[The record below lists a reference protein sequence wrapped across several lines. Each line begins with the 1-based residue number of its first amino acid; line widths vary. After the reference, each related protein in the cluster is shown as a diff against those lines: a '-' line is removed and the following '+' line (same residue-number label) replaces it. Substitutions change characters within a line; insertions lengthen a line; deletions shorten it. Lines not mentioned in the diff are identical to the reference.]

1 MIAGPRRA
9 AAGIG
14 FAAALA
20 APQAA
25 AHSPFPGLQGLYT
38 GLLHPLTQPA
48 QIMVLLTLGLLIG
61 ARPEAVR
68 QAATVAALGGALA
81 GLIAGAAFGLAGDHG
96 GALAVLVLAGA
107 AAVLYRPAPDALAVT
122 YGALAGILLGV
133 ASVPDPGG
141 WRDVAITSLGSG
153 LGVSFFVLLAIG
165 AMAAAAERWAGTV
178 FDTARLVAAAWLL
191 AISGLYAALLWR
203 ASAPL

>member
-68 QAATVAALGGALA
+68 QAATVATLGGALA
-81 GLIAGAAFGLAGDHG
+81 GLAGDHG
-96 GALAVLVLAGA
+96 GTLAVLVLAGA